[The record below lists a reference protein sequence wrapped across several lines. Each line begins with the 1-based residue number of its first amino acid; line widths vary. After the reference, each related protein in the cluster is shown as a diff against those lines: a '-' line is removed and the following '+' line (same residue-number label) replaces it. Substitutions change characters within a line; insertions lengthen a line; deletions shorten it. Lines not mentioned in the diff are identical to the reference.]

1 VTDVVLQALENYERM
16 TRRRRWG
23 GMMEEWRLAMT
34 ALHTYRRQ
42 LDAQGP
48 QQLNLF
54 GGDHDP
60 VTNEC
65 TAPSAGD
72 PRRGA
77 NPGRGPDVD

>member
-1 VTDVVLQALENYERM
+1 MIVMTDIVLQALENYERM

-34 ALHTYRRQ
+34 ALHAYRKQ

-60 VTNEC
+60 VTN
-65 TAPSAGD
+65 GGID
-72 PRRGA
+72 
-77 NPGRGPDVD
+77 PGRGPDVD